1 MSQAIVINPPSV
13 SSIIAI
19 AVALVGLIL
28 SAFNSGSELAY
39 FSLSRDDVNSIAA
52 ADKRHQVE
60 KLLANPEKLL
70 ATILIGNNLV
80 NVMVVVVLNHA
91 MNQIFTFNSA
101 VANFL
106 VQTVILTFL
115 ILLFGEVL
123 PKLYASNN
131 NVKFAQSVATLL
143 QVMCALLSPLSKLMV
158 KSTFIVNKVVTKRAD
173 NISMDD
179 LSKALEVSDVK
190 NADDKV
196 ILEGILKFGDK
207 TVSEIMRPRVD
218 VVDVDYGATFDEV
231 LRIVVEN
238 GYSRM
243 PVYEDNPD
251 NIRGVLY
258 AKDLL
263 PYISSRNPDFDWH
276 SLVRPAHF
284 VPETRRIDD
293 LLEDF
298 RTKRRHMAIVVDEY
312 GCTQGIAT
320 LEDVLEEIVGEID
333 DEYDTEEKFYSK
345 VDKDTY
351 IFNGKTQLSDF
362 FDVTGIRPD
371 AFSHLTEEAETV
383 AGLLLSIKGDFLEEK
398 ETLTHGGCEFQVLK
412 VKKHRIAKV
421 RVHLLSSKQ

>member
-1 MSQAIVINPPSV
+1 M
-13 SSIIAI
+13 
-19 AVALVGLIL
+19 L
-28 SAFNSGSELAY
+28 SAFNSGSEIAY
-39 FSLSRDDVNSIAA
+39 FSLSRDDIGSIDSD
-52 ADKRHQVE
+52 DKRQQVQ

-131 NVKFAQSVATLL
+131 NVGFAVRVATPL
-143 QVMCALLSPLSKLMV
+143 QVMCTLLSPVSKLMV

-179 LSKALEVSDVK
+179 LSKALEASDVK
-190 NADDKV
+190 NADEKD

-207 TVSEIMRPRVD
+207 TVAEIMRPRVD
-218 VVDVDYGATFDEV
+218 VVDVDYGSTFDEV
-231 LRIVVEN
+231 LKIVVEN

-243 PVYEDNPD
+243 PVYENNPD

-263 PYISSRNPDFDWH
+263 PYIDSRDPGFDWH

-293 LLEDF
+293 LLQDF
-298 RTKRRHMAIVVDEY
+298 RTKRRHMAIVVDEF

-320 LEDVLEEIVGEID
+320 LEDVIEEIVGEID

-362 FDVTGIRPD
+362 FEVTGVSD
-371 AFSHLTEEAETV
+371 AAFAGHTEEAETV
-383 AGLLLSIKGDFLEEK
+383 AGLLLDIKGDFLDEK
-398 ETLTHGGCEFQVLK
+398 ETVTCGGCEFQVLK
-412 VKKHRIAKV
+412 VKRHRIAKV
-421 RVHLLSSKQ
+421 RVHLLHAPSRQ